1 MAVGDEATHT
11 VAAEKADIAMKEKGD
26 VAVTHTN
33 NIGAGAEA
41 PMTWKTWVVIFVCLT
56 MTTAS

>member
-1 MAVGDEATHT
+1 MAVEDNGSHSPVSEKQD
-11 VAAEKADIAMKEKGD
+11 VAHNEKGD

-41 PMTWKTWVVIFVCLT
+41 PMTWKTWVVIFVCR
-56 MTTAS
+56 